1 MEDSGS
7 VDWGE
12 VCQRFPIVNERIYL
26 NAAAVGA
33 MPQVAVDAVHAHT
46 RSVALRAD
54 GAFQTWLNL
63 KESCRVNLGALLGVP
78 PRSLGFCSHTSHG
91 MGLLALALE
100 EAADLGGAKKHI
112 VHAADEFPASTVPW
126 QHRGYELAAAEA
138 QEGIYAPEA
147 FAACSRKDTLAW
159 VVSHAQ
165 FGTGARIDLEA
176 FCKAAAAQ
184 EVLLIVNATQSVG
197 TGPIDAGRLGVDALV
212 ATGHKWLCSGFGN
225 GVLYVKPSLWE
236 RLRAPLAG
244 WASCVDAAKLD
255 FSKPSPLRKDVAV
268 IESGSHQ
275 FAELAALEKTSE
287 MLLELGLDN
296 VRARLVELGDMLL
309 DGLEAKGYAI
319 STPSAQAH
327 HSSAVTFLH
336 PQPALLVEELGKQKI
351 DVVARAGGVRVSPH
365 IYNDL
370 EAIDAFLDAF

>member
-1 MEDSGS
+1 MEEADA
-7 VDWGE
+7 VDWAE
-12 VCQRFPIVNERIYL
+12 VCERFPIVRERNYL

-33 MPQVAVDAVHAHT
+33 MPQVAVDAVHEYA

-54 GAFQTWLNL
+54 TAFQGWLNL

-100 EAADLGGAKKHI
+100 EAPELGGIKKHV

-126 QHRGYELAAAEA
+126 QHRGYELTAAAA
-138 QEGIYAPEA
+138 VEGVHQPEA
-147 FAACSRKDTLAW
+147 FAALTRKDTLAW

-165 FGTGARIDLEA
+165 FGSGSRIDLQA
-176 FCKAAAAQ
+176 FCQAATAAG
-184 EVLLIVNATQSVG
+184 VLLIINATQSAG
-197 TGPIDAGRLGVDALV
+197 TGPINAGELGVDALV
-212 ATGHKWLCSGFGN
+212 TTGHKWLCSGFGN

-236 RLRAPLAG
+236 QLRAPLAG

-255 FSKPSPLRKDVAV
+255 FSKPSPLRDDVAV

-275 FAELAALEKTSE
+275 LAELAALEKTTE

-296 VRARLVELGDMLL
+296 VRARLVELGELLL
-309 DGLEAKGYAI
+309 DGLEAKGYALL
-319 STPSAQAH
+319 TPSAREH
-327 HSSAVTFLH
+327 HSSAVTFMH
-336 PQPALLVEELGKQKI
+336 PQPGLLVEELAKQKI

-370 EAIDAFLDAF
+370 DAIDAFLDAF